1 MARQPAAGVGHA
13 VRVSIRE
20 ASACVFL
27 ESDADVTMLVL
38 MWNPQHNDF
47 GSCGILLVTIL
58 VCPYFILCCDGFYK
72 LIS

>member
-1 MARQPAAGVGHA
+1 MARQPAAGAGHA

-38 MWNPQHNDF
+38 IYDF
-47 GSCGILLVTIL
+47 GSCGILLVIL
-58 VCPYFILCCDGFYK
+58 VCTYFILCCDGFYK